1 MTPRRPLSMVVTV
14 LAVVTLT
21 GASWF
26 WWSALSARAPLGTLR
41 VQVAALQQEVSQ
53 LAALPDMP
61 PLPRLAE
68 TLRDFLGHIEPPLMV
83 RFANAVN
90 KNTSAEVPNMT
101 GVRLVVLEVTDPK
114 PTVELPQ
121 VSLARIAGWQGRWPL
136 QVTQAVWNSKAVT
149 ATLTLYGR

>member
-1 MTPRRPLSMVVTV
+1 MLRRRLSTYFTV
-14 LAVVTLT
+14 LAAVTLT
-21 GASWF
+21 GAGWSW
-26 WWSALSARAPLGTLR
+26 WNALSARGPLGALGSQVPALR
-41 VQVAALQQEVSQ
+41 QEVSQ
-53 LAALPDMP
+53 LAALPDLP
-61 PLPRLAE
+61 PLPRLTE
-68 TLRDFLGHIEPPLMV
+68 TLQDFLGHIEPPLMV

-121 VSLARIAGWQGRWPL
+121 VSLARVAGWQGRWPL

>member
-1 MTPRRPLSMVVTV
+1 MLRRRLSTYFTV
-14 LAVVTLT
+14 LAAVTLT
-21 GASWF
+21 GAGWSW
-26 WWSALSARAPLGTLR
+26 WNALSARAPLGALESQVPALR
-41 VQVAALQQEVSQ
+41 QEVSQ
-53 LAALPDMP
+53 LAALPDLP
-61 PLPRLAE
+61 PLPRLTE
-68 TLRDFLGHIEPPLMV
+68 TLQDFLGHIEPPLMV

-121 VSLARIAGWQGRWPL
+121 VSLARVAGWQGRWPL